1 MHEPNHS
8 PGSDH
13 PSMDAA
19 SAIVEVAERYLFHPM
34 TEDDPVVEFKSP
46 TDLLA
51 AFEAVVPMEL
61 ASEAT
66 PRSADELQAAAELV
80 VKHSVHTS
88 HPRFFN
94 QNFAGPDPVAVA
106 GDWLGAA
113 LNTTNATFEAAPV
126 FTLMEAAV
134 LRKLARLAGYP
145 IDDRPG
151 GLPPGMFA
159 PGGSSATLYAMQLAR
174 HRRDPDMVNRGAGP
188 ERLVLFVSET
198 GHYAAVKSA
207 ALLGLGRD
215 SVIKVAT
222 DAEGVMDVTALSD
235 AIAAA
240 AADGAVPFLV
250 IATAGTTVTSAFDPI
265 DQLADVCAE
274 HQLWLHVD
282 GCYGG
287 SALFSPDQ
295 RHRLVGVE
303 RSDSF
308 VWNLH
313 KMMGATQQCT
323 ALLVADPQQ
332 LGPCFATGADYI
344 FQPDKLHGEFDSG
357 DRHFQCARRVD
368 ALKLWLLWQAKGD
381 AGFAARIDHAVAMAD
396 HVRSSITR
404 SDGAFAVL
412 APGSFTNVIFT
423 WVPPELRPA
432 NGAFLAADLTEHDR
446 NRLHGLAPRIK
457 ARMQHDGRALLG
469 YQPVHGLNCFRY
481 LFMSDTVSS
490 ADVDVTLADI
500 ARYGAEEWAA
510 LPTPATS

>member
-1 MHEPNHS
+1 MTS
-8 PGSDH
+8 SAQDM
-13 PSMDAA
+13 SAA
-19 SAIVEVAERYLFHPM
+19 RELAGIACDYLFNPLIGD
-34 TEDDPVVEFKSP
+34 EPVVDFLSP
-46 TDLLA
+46 PDLIA
-51 AFEAVVPMEL
+51 AFDAVVPMEL
-61 ASEAT
+61 GSHAM
-66 PRSADELQAAAELV
+66 PRSAEELRAAAELV

-134 LRKLARLAGYP
+134 LRKLARIAGYP
-145 IDDRPG
+145 VDDRPG

-159 PGGSSATLYAMQLAR
+159 PGGSTATLYAMQLAR

-222 DAEGVMDVTALSD
+222 DAEGVIDVYALTT
-235 AIAAA
+235 AIATA

-265 DQLADVCAE
+265 DALADVCAE
-274 HQLWLHVD
+274 NQLWLHVD

-287 SALFSPDQ
+287 SALFSPAQ
-295 RHRLVGVE
+295 RHRLAGVE

-313 KMMGATQQCT
+313 KMMGVTQQCT
-323 ALLVADPQQ
+323 ALLVADPNQ

-381 AGFAARIDHAVAMAD
+381 NGFAARIDHAVAMAD
-396 HVRSSITR
+396 HVRSTIAA
-404 SDGAFAVL
+404 SDGAFAAL

-423 WVPPELRPA
+423 WVPPELRTSGHPFSTA
-432 NGAFLAADLTEHDR
+432 ELSTRDR
-446 NRLHGLAPRIK
+446 DRLHGLAPRIK
-457 ARMQHDGRALLG
+457 ARMQRDGRALLG

-481 LFMSDTVSS
+481 LFMNDAVSS
-490 ADVDVTLADI
+490 ADIDTTLADI
-500 ARYGAEEWAA
+500 ARYGAEEWAKLLA
-510 LPTPATS
+510 